1 MCVGHHIASDDVTFT
16 HMYNVSACLV
26 LQIREQLALYLDRH
40 KDSTKNSYRAGLER
54 HAKSSTDAVRK
65 RVKEQKQE
73 LNKAVVKLT
82 DRLQVLSQWLSEAS
96 HLE

>member
-1 MCVGHHIASDDVTFT
+1 MPLCVGHHIASDDVTFT

-40 KDSTKNSYRAGLER
+40 KDSTKNSYRAGLEK

-65 RVKEQKQE
+65 RVKEQ
-73 LNKAVVKLT
+73 NKAVVKLT